1 MTNFEARARLIQRR
15 RALLQRYRE
24 ELERVEEEL
33 AARDSELVE
42 RSAEEWDAQV
52 LGRLGDVDMRSLVAV
67 TEAIARVDNG
77 TYGQCTICS
86 DAIGG
91 ARLEALPEAPHCIE
105 CATSREPLLSRI
117 A

>member
-1 MTNFEARARLIQRR
+1 MTNIEVRARLTVRR

-33 AARDSELVE
+33 AARDVEIVE
-42 RSAEEWDAQV
+42 RSAEEWDAVV
-52 LGRLGDVDMRSLVAV
+52 LSKLGDVDMRSIVAV

-77 TYGQCTICS
+77 TYGQCMICG
-86 DAIGG
+86 DRIGA
-91 ARLEALPEAPHCIE
+91 ARLEALPEATKCIE
-105 CATSREPLLSRI
+105 CAASREPLLSRT